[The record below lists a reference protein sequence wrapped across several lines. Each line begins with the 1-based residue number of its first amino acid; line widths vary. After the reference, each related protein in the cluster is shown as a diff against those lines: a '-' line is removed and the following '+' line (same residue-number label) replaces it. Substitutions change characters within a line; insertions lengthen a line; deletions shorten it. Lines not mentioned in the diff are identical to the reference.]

1 MDKKKKIRY
10 LSIKQEKLEKKLIA
24 EIEKYATNRPKIPK
38 ETQNPYQYLTTFNNL
53 IGYFREKPR
62 PNGSLFTWTQTHQPF
77 SKISVPSHFE
87 SEFKEG
93 GQKNLTKAKQKSQE
107 EALRNKNFNSK
118 FFEGVDFTTMNNV
131 IDLLDNQQLADRINT
146 QPETDEILSTFEN
159 SRSHDGGINYKAL
172 KITKELST
180 KVSHDTN
187 NLGVSLNIK
196 KNEQII
202 NYEGNLDK
210 YRSIITNYG
219 RQLISSE
226 NFVKH
231 RKLFN
236 ITKIQDKTL
245 HGAAAADGVDNF
257 RVPTER
263 SEEKIKIR
271 AKTEGEMENF
281 YLNPFDLKNF
291 SVNKILSNIHERN
304 QEKFESQI
312 ERMRERLKNNSNFL
326 KNKTMNESKFK
337 FHETMENTTKESQF
351 LQNPAPVPTSLT
363 KFNKVF
369 NFKEK
374 LSFFLEKDQEYDCG
388 K

>member
-24 EIEKYATNRPKIPK
+24 EIEKYATNRPKIPR

-62 PNGSLFTWTQTHQPF
+62 PNGSLFTWTQIHQPF
-77 SKISVPSHFE
+77 SKISVPTHFE

-146 QPETDEILSTFEN
+146 QPENDEILSTFEN
-159 SRSHDGGINYKAL
+159 SRSHDGGNNYPTL
-172 KITKELST
+172 KIKKELST

-187 NLGVSLNIK
+187 NLAVSLNNMK
-196 KNEQII
+196 KTEQII
-202 NYEGNLDK
+202 NYESNLDK

-245 HGAAAADGVDNF
+245 HADGFDNF
-257 RVPTER
+257 RIPTEK
-263 SEEKIKIR
+263 SEEKITV
-271 AKTEGEMENF
+271 KTEGDIEKF

-291 SVNKILSNIHERN
+291 SVNKILNNIHERN
-304 QEKFESQI
+304 HEKFESQI
-312 ERMRERLKNNSNFL
+312 EKMRERLRNNSNFL
-326 KNKTMNESKFK
+326 KSRTMNESKFK
-337 FHETMENTTKESQF
+337 FHENNENKENTTKESQI
-351 LQNPAPVPTSLT
+351 LPNPPPPVLTSLT

-369 NFKEK
+369 NFT
-374 LSFFLEKDQEYDCG
+374 
-388 K
+388 

>member
-38 ETQNPYQYLTTFNNL
+38 DTQNPYQYLTTFNNL

-77 SKISVPSHFE
+77 TKISVPTHFE

-159 SRSHDGGINYKAL
+159 SRSHDGGSNYKIL
-172 KITKELST
+172 KVKKELST
-180 KVSHDTN
+180 KISHETN
-187 NLGVSLNIK
+187 NLGGSLNIK
-196 KNEQII
+196 KNEPII
-202 NYEGNLDK
+202 NYESNLDK

-245 HGAAAADGVDNF
+245 YGDGDNF
-257 RVPTER
+257 RIPTER
-263 SEEKIKIR
+263 SEEKIR

-304 QEKFESQI
+304 QGKFESQI
-312 ERMRERLKNNSNFL
+312 ERMRERLKNNANFL
-326 KNKTMNESKFK
+326 KNNTMNESKFK
-337 FHETMENTTKESQF
+337 FHETNENTIKESQF
-351 LQNPAPVPTSLT
+351 LPNTSPGLTSLT

-369 NFKEK
+369 NFTKK
-374 LSFFLEKDQEYDCG
+374 LLFFSEKDEEYICG

>member
-38 ETQNPYQYLTTFNNL
+38 DTQNPYQYLTTFNNL

-77 SKISVPSHFE
+77 TKISVPTHFE

-159 SRSHDGGINYKAL
+159 SRSHDGGSNYKIL
-172 KITKELST
+172 KVKKELST
-180 KVSHDTN
+180 KISHETN
-187 NLGVSLNIK
+187 NLGGSLNIK
-196 KNEQII
+196 KNEPII
-202 NYEGNLDK
+202 NYESNLDK

-245 HGAAAADGVDNF
+245 YGDGDNF
-257 RVPTER
+257 RIPTER
-263 SEEKIKIR
+263 SEEKIR

-291 SVNKILSNIHERN
+291 SVNKILY
-304 QEKFESQI
+304 KKLGKYF
-312 ERMRERLKNNSNFL
+312 F
-326 KNKTMNESKFK
+326 
-337 FHETMENTTKESQF
+337 
-351 LQNPAPVPTSLT
+351 PALSL
-363 KFNKVF
+363 
-369 NFKEK
+369 
-374 LSFFLEKDQEYDCG
+374 
-388 K
+388 

>member
-38 ETQNPYQYLTTFNNL
+38 DTQNPYQYLTTFNNL

-77 SKISVPSHFE
+77 TKISVPTHFE

-159 SRSHDGGINYKAL
+159 SRSHDGGSNYKIL
-172 KITKELST
+172 KVKKELST
-180 KVSHDTN
+180 KISHETN
-187 NLGVSLNIK
+187 NLGGSLNIK
-196 KNEQII
+196 KNEPII
-202 NYEGNLDK
+202 NYESNLDK

-245 HGAAAADGVDNF
+245 YGDGDNF
-257 RVPTER
+257 RIPTER
-263 SEEKIKIR
+263 SEEKIR

-304 QEKFESQI
+304 QGKFESQI
-312 ERMRERLKNNSNFL
+312 ERMRERLKNNANFL
-326 KNKTMNESKFK
+326 KNNTMNESKFK
-337 FHETMENTTKESQF
+337 FHETNENTIKESQF
-351 LQNPAPVPTSLT
+351 LPNTSPGLTSLT

-369 NFKEK
+369 TK
-374 LSFFLEKDQEYDCG
+374 G
-388 K
+388 KILQQVMYHRR